1 MYLTIKGLVLRVSAY
16 KETDAI
22 ITLLT
27 SDHGKI
33 SVKARGL
40 RRKNSPLIAPCQL
53 LAYGEFTLFEYKNM
67 YTINEAHS
75 IELFRP
81 LHKDLQRLTLGTYF
95 AQVAE
100 VLSQE
105 DLPNPELLS
114 LVLNC
119 LHMLCDENTSETV
132 IKAVFELRCARLAG
146 YEPDLTGCH
155 RCGAEYPD
163 RLDISQG
170 VLECSACRM
179 DNTGGLHIPLTRGML
194 DAMRYI
200 CSCGAKRLFAFR
212 CSEET
217 AKQLSYLT
225 EGYLA
230 TQLERGF
237 STLDFYKSLLY
248 QQ

>member
-22 ITLLT
+22 ITLMT

-40 RRKNSPLIAPCQL
+40 RRKNSPLTAPCQL
-53 LAYGEFTLFEYKNM
+53 LAVGEFTLFEYRNM
-67 YTINEAHS
+67 YTVNEAHS

-81 LHKDLQRLTLGTYF
+81 LRNDLQRLSLGTYF

-105 DLPNPELLS
+105 DVPNPELLS
-114 LVLNC
+114 LTLNC
-119 LHMLCDENTSETV
+119 LHMLCRADVSEST
-132 IKAVFELRCARLAG
+132 IKAVFELRAACLAG
-146 YEPDLTGCH
+146 YEPELSGC
-155 RCGAEYPD
+155 RSCGAQFPD
-163 RLDISQG
+163 RLDIFRG
-170 VLECSACRM
+170 MLECSTCRM
-179 DNTGGLHIPLTRGML
+179 ENEGGLRFPLTRSML
-194 DAMRYI
+194 DVMRYV
-200 CSCGAKRLFAFR
+200 CACHPKKLFSFR
-212 CSEET
+212 CDEET
-217 AKQLSYLT
+217 SRQLSNLS
-225 EGYLA
+225 ESYLA

-237 STLDFYKSLLY
+237 SALDFYKTLLY

>member
-1 MYLTIKGLVLRVSAY
+1 MYLTTRGLVLRVSAY
-16 KETDAI
+16 KESDAI

-53 LAYGEFTLFEYKNM
+53 LAFGEFTLFEYKNM
-67 YTINEAHS
+67 HTINEAHS
-75 IELFRP
+75 IELFRG
-81 LHKDLQRLTLGTYF
+81 LHKDLQKLSLATYF

-119 LHMLCDENTSETV
+119 LHMLCNSDASESK
-132 IKAVFELRCARLAG
+132 IKAVFELRCACLAG
-146 YEPDLTGCH
+146 YEPDLAGC
-155 RCGAEYPD
+155 RSCGSQYPD

-170 VLECSACRM
+170 MLECSSCRIE
-179 DNTGGLHIPLTRGML
+179 NSGGLRLPVTRGML

-200 CSCGAKRLFAFR
+200 CACAPKKLFAFS
-212 CSEET
+212 CNEET
-217 AKQLSYLT
+217 AGQLSYLS
-225 EGYLA
+225 ESYLA

-237 STLDFYKSLLY
+237 SALDFYKSLLY